1 MPRNY
6 QEILHILKPSVV
18 LEFGS
23 RFGGSALYFS
33 DVMKSVHSKGTPYRI
48 LTVDI
53 DKSDIDP
60 QALPRSN
67 PRASSGCLAGPEG
80 AVGPWVT

>member
-23 RFGGSALYFS
+23 RFGGSVLYFA
-33 DVMKSVHSKGTPYRI
+33 DVMKAVHRKGTPYRI
-48 LTVDI
+48 LTVDV
-53 DKSDIDP
+53 DKSHIDP
-60 QALPRSN
+60 QARARSC
-67 PRASSGCLAGPEG
+67 PCGFPCLDSA
-80 AVGPWVT
+80 